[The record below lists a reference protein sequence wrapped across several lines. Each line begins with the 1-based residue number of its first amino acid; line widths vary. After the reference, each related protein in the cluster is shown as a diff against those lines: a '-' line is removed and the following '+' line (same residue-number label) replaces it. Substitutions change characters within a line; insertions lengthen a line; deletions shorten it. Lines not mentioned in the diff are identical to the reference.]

1 MIKAPTTIP
10 IDVQTFLSFHYR
22 IVAFSPYVSLYPHG
36 SSLSSSSENNNESG
50 SDEDEDNQQ
59 TFQDTTN
66 LSEFLD
72 QLSDSDMDDDQADS
86 FINKLLQNYV
96 KKDGSLFENTIFQL
110 PNRQFMIGIFF
121 YFLFI
126 FIAMNELN
134 YMKNLGMFD
143 FVFVLFIDRDFQ
155 WNGPNITLEQF
166 INHIKDG
173 TFQNMVLLTGAGISV
188 GISAPFYE

>member
-1 MIKAPTTIP
+1 
-10 IDVQTFLSFHYR
+10 
-22 IVAFSPYVSLYPHG
+22 
-36 SSLSSSSENNNESG
+36 
-50 SDEDEDNQQ
+50 
-59 TFQDTTN
+59 
-66 LSEFLD
+66 
-72 QLSDSDMDDDQADS
+72 MDDDQADS

-143 FVFVLFIDRDFQ
+143 FVFVLFIDRYF
-155 WNGPNITLEQF
+155 
-166 INHIKDG
+166 
-173 TFQNMVLLTGAGISV
+173 
-188 GISAPFYE
+188 